1 MNSYRLMAMT
11 VTSCAAGLSLAAC
24 TAGITKANPVTSPS
38 PTASHNVSSPAAS
51 PSHTASASAS
61 AGSGDTVRVEAPIG
75 SFPIPRG
82 AQVVA
87 NMPCGKQDLIE
98 LGSVTPP
105 QVSTFY
111 TSALPR
117 AGYKVTNNT
126 LTSDPNT
133 GTPQGM
139 AEITFTGHGYTGLII
154 AMANLGA
161 EASADPSLAD
171 LPSDMTKN
179 AVEISLSPPG
189 TANTSTCPS

>member
-61 AGSGDTVRVEAPIG
+61 AGSGYTVRVEAPIG
-75 SFPIPRG
+75 TFPIPRG

-133 GTPQGM
+133 GAAQGM
-139 AEITFTGHGYTGLII
+139 AEITFTGHGYAGLII
-154 AMANLGA
+154 ALANLGA
-161 EASADPSLAD
+161 DASASPSVTG
-171 LPSDMTKN
+171 LPSSIAKN
-179 AVEISLSPPG
+179 ALEISLTPRGAS
-189 TANTSTCPS
+189 ASSSC